1 MNEGKKK
8 KKKKN
13 TEYVPT
19 KLPDCQ
25 VTDPKFQCK
34 VDLNIQCFHTVWQT
48 QFSIMKI
55 FKV

>member
-1 MNEGKKK
+1 MNEG
-8 KKKKN
+8 KKKN

-34 VDLNIQCFHTVWQT
+34 VDLNIQ
-48 QFSIMKI
+48 IMALYG
-55 FKV
+55 

>member
-1 MNEGKKK
+1 MNEGK